1 MPEGGLQPGM
11 GNIVYIEPDPVE
23 IEGEGGVLRLQSAD
37 REIGRVVA
45 ITSDIFSSS
54 LITKRVAT
62 AIVQVEVDNSRIT
75 ATNSSTAPGGYLQ
88 APLNIGDDIVY
99 ISNTGRFSSN
109 GKLLVGNEVI
119 RYLRKER
126 TDSLVSQEQLTIQ
139 LSRTGLQEHLF
150 VKLKIM

>member
-1 MPEGGLQPGM
+1 MQFLTAMQCQKEDCNLAWATSYTLNQ
-11 GNIVYIEPDPVE
+11 DPVE

-75 ATNSSTAPGGYLQ
+75 ATNSSTAP
-88 APLNIGDDIVY
+88 V
-99 ISNTGRFSSN
+99 ISTS
-109 GKLLVGNEVI
+109 
-119 RYLRKER
+119 
-126 TDSLVSQEQLTIQ
+126 TSQYW
-139 LSRTGLQEHLF
+139 
-150 VKLKIM
+150 